1 MASQNSFDI
10 SVAFDAQELKNAV
23 DQTRREVQQRYDF
36 KGVLAEIEHDDNS
49 LTLHA
54 ESPDKVRALE
64 EILVGKLV
72 KRNLSPKILGEAK
85 DEDASGGSIRRRFP
99 LVTGIDSD
107 QAKSL
112 SKLIRGQFPK
122 IQAQVQGESLRVM
135 SPSRDELQA
144 VIAWCREAQPLDL
157 PLKFDN
163 FR

>member
-1 MASQNSFDI
+1 MANQNSFDI
-10 SVAFDAQELKNAV
+10 SIAFDAQELKNAL

-36 KGVLAEIEHDDNS
+36 KGVMAEVEEDGTT
-49 LTLHA
+49 LTIHA

-64 EILVGKLV
+64 EIIVGKLV

-85 DEDASGGSIRRRFP
+85 DEDASGGTIRRRFP

-112 SKLIRGQFPK
+112 SKLIRAQFSK
-122 IQAQVQGESLRVM
+122 IQAQVQGESLRVT
-135 SPSRDELQA
+135 SQSRDELQA
-144 VIAWCREAQPLDL
+144 VMAWCRENQPLDL
-157 PLKFDN
+157 PLKFEN